1 MIEAKNIF
9 KYINNKKILDDVSI
23 NLNRA
28 EITIL
33 FGSSGCGKTTL
44 CRHLLLL
51 DLADKGTISVDNIK
65 YNFPLK
71 TREISLSNK
80 TNMVFQQLFLWPH
93 LTNEE
98 NIKLAINN
106 FDKSKQKIFDKLI
119 ELLNIQEILT
129 QYPNESSVGQKQ
141 RIAIARVLILEPEYI
156 FLDEMTSALDIVQ
169 TNKILK
175 LLEKLKSN
183 GIGMLIITHNLSFI
197 EKLADKVVFMD
208 KGKIIET
215 GDKNL
220 LNNPKTHI
228 LKEFLRL

>member
-9 KYINNKKILDDVSI
+9 KYSNGKKILDDVSI
-23 NLNRA
+23 TLNRA

-51 DLADKGTISVDNIK
+51 DLADKGTISVDNLK
-65 YNFPLK
+65 YTFPLK
-71 TREISLSNK
+71 AKDIASSSK
-80 TNMVFQQLFLWPH
+80 VNMVFQQLFLWPH
-93 LTNEE
+93 LTNKE

-106 FDKSKQKIFDKLI
+106 FDESKEKLFDYLVK
-119 ELLNIQEILT
+119 LLNIKEILN

-156 FLDEMTSALDIVQ
+156 FFDEMTSALDIVQ

-175 LLEKLKSN
+175 LLKELKSN

-197 EKLADKVVFMD
+197 EELADKVVFMD
-208 KGKIIET
+208 KGKIIEV

-220 LNNPKTHI
+220 LNNPKTSI
-228 LKEFLRL
+228 LKEFLTL